1 MTMRLAAAFV
11 PLLCAAPALAQGRAT
26 VKVAAIEEGPLGGF
40 RDRLQSTLLEFG
52 VVRLS
57 TNSGGR
63 DMPTPD
69 YVVTGRVGAPD
80 MEVSTS
86 TAGDYCVGGTRLSAS
101 FDLRVRDA
109 RGSMVFGGVVDAS
122 AEIGSQV
129 VGGEGGCSS
138 MTPANVGMRRLGN
151 ALALA
156 AARRIAFTLVP
167 MRVAALEG
175 GQIVLNHGG
184 ALVPLGAIVQV
195 AANGGAP
202 VRYRITAST
211 AASASA
217 APIGAA
223 EPVAVGAIARLI
235 ETDDPQAN
243 ARRFHKVELP

>member
-1 MTMRLAAAFV
+1 MRLAAAFV
-11 PLLCAAPALAQGRAT
+11 PLLCAAPALAQGQAT

-40 RDRLQSTLLEFG
+40 RDRLQSTLLESG

-57 TNSGGR
+57 TTSGGR

-80 MEVSTS
+80 MAVSTS
-86 TAGDYCVGGTRLSAS
+86 AAGDYCVGGTRLSAS
-101 FDLRVRDA
+101 FYLRVRDA

-138 MTPANVGMRRLGN
+138 MTPADPSMRRLGN

-175 GQIVLNHGG
+175 GEIVLNHGG

-211 AASASA
+211 PASASA

-223 EPVAVGAIARLI
+223 EPVAVGAIARLL

>member
-1 MTMRLAAAFV
+1 MRLAAAFV
-11 PLLCAAPALAQGRAT
+11 PLLCAAPALAQGQAT

-40 RDRLQSTLLEFG
+40 RDRLQSTLLESG

-57 TNSGGR
+57 TTSGGR

-80 MEVSTS
+80 MAVSTS
-86 TAGDYCVGGTRLSAS
+86 AAGDYCVGGTRLSAS

-138 MTPANVGMRRLGN
+138 MTPADPSMRRLGN

-175 GQIVLNHGG
+175 GEIVLNHGG

-211 AASASA
+211 PASAP
-217 APIGAA
+217 PIGAA
-223 EPVAVGAIARLI
+223 EPVAVGAIARLL

>member
-1 MTMRLAAAFV
+1 MRLAVAFV
-11 PLLCAAPALAQGRAT
+11 PLLCAAPALAQGQAA
-26 VKVAAIEEGPLGGF
+26 VKVATIEEGPLGGF
-40 RDRLQSTLLEFG
+40 RDRLQSTLLESG
-52 VVRLS
+52 AVRLS
-57 TNSGGR
+57 TSSGGR
-63 DMPTPD
+63 DLPTPD

-80 MEVSTS
+80 MAVSS
-86 TAGDYCVGGTRLSAS
+86 SAAGDYCVGGTHLSAS

-109 RGSMVFGGVVDAS
+109 RGSVVFGGMVDAS
-122 AEIGSQV
+122 AEIGSQI
-129 VGGEGGCSS
+129 VGGEGSCSS
-138 MTPANVGMRRLGN
+138 MTPASPGMHRLGN

-167 MRVAALEG
+167 LRIAGVDGAE
-175 GQIVLNHGG
+175 IVLNHGG
-184 ALVPLGAIVQV
+184 ALVPLGTIVQV

-211 AASASA
+211 LASASA

-235 ETDDPQAN
+235 ETDDPQTN

>member
-1 MTMRLAAAFV
+1 MRLAAAFV
-11 PLLCAAPALAQGRAT
+11 SLLCAAPALAQGQPT
-26 VKVAAIEEGPLGGF
+26 VKVATIEEGPLGGF
-40 RDRLQSTLLEFG
+40 RDRLQSALLESG

-57 TNSGGR
+57 TNTGGR
-63 DMPTPD
+63 DVQTPE

-80 MEVSTS
+80 MAVSTS
-86 TAGDYCVGGTRLSAS
+86 AAGDYCVGGTRLSAS
-101 FDLRVRDA
+101 FDLRVRDR
-109 RGSMVFGGVVDAS
+109 RGAVVFGGVVDAS

-138 MTPANVGMRRLGN
+138 MTPASPSRRRLGN

-167 MRVAALEG
+167 LRIAGVDASE
-175 GQIVLNHGG
+175 IVLNHGG
-184 ALVPLGAIVQV
+184 ALVPLGAVVQV

-211 AASASA
+211 PASASA
-217 APIGAA
+217 ARIGPA

>member
-1 MTMRLAAAFV
+1 MRLAAAFV
-11 PLLCAAPALAQGRAT
+11 PLLCAAPALAQGQAA
-26 VKVAAIEEGPLGGF
+26 VKVATIEEGPLRGF
-40 RDRLQSTLLEFG
+40 RDRLQSTLLESG

-57 TNSGGR
+57 TSSGGR
-63 DMPTPD
+63 DVPTPD

-80 MEVSTS
+80 MAVSAS
-86 TAGDYCVGGTRLSAS
+86 AAGDYCVAGTRLSAS

-109 RGSMVFGGVVDAS
+109 RGSVVFGGMVDAS
-122 AEIGSQV
+122 AEIGSQI

-138 MTPANVGMRRLGN
+138 MTPADPSMRRLGN

-156 AARRIAFTLVP
+156 AARRIAFTLAP
-167 MRVAALEG
+167 LRITG
-175 GQIVLNHGG
+175 GDGTEIVLNHGG

-195 AANGGAP
+195 ASDGGAP

-211 AASASA
+211 PASASA
-217 APIGAA
+217 APFGAA
-223 EPVAVGAIARLI
+223 EPVSVGAIARLI

>member
-1 MTMRLAAAFV
+1 MRLAAAFV
-11 PLLCAAPALAQGRAT
+11 PLLCAAPALAQGQAT

-40 RDRLQSTLLEFG
+40 RDRLQSTLLESG

-57 TNSGGR
+57 TTSGGR

-80 MEVSTS
+80 MAVSTS
-86 TAGDYCVGGTRLSAS
+86 AAGDYCVGGTRLSAS

-138 MTPANVGMRRLGN
+138 MTPADPSMRRLGN

-175 GQIVLNHGG
+175 GEIVLNHGG

-211 AASASA
+211 PASASA

-223 EPVAVGAIARLI
+223 EPVAVGAIARLL

>member
-1 MTMRLAAAFV
+1 MRLAAAFV
-11 PLLCAAPALAQGRAT
+11 PLLCAAPALAQGQAT

-40 RDRLQSTLLEFG
+40 RDRLQSTLLESG

-57 TNSGGR
+57 TTSSGR

-80 MEVSTS
+80 MAVSTS
-86 TAGDYCVGGTRLSAS
+86 AAGDYCVGGTRLSAS

-138 MTPANVGMRRLGN
+138 MTPADPSMRRLGN

-175 GQIVLNHGG
+175 GEIVLNQGG

-211 AASASA
+211 PASASA

-223 EPVAVGAIARLI
+223 EPVAVGAIARLL

>member
-1 MTMRLAAAFV
+1 MRLAAAFV
-11 PLLCAAPALAQGRAT
+11 PLLCAAPALAQGQAT

-40 RDRLQSTLLEFG
+40 RDRLQSTLLESG

-80 MEVSTS
+80 MAVSTS

-138 MTPANVGMRRLGN
+138 MTPANAGMRRLGN

-184 ALVPLGAIVQV
+184 TLVPLGAIVQI

-211 AASASA
+211 SASASA

-235 ETDDPQAN
+235 ESDDPQAN

>member
-1 MTMRLAAAFV
+1 MRLAAAFV
-11 PLLCAAPALAQGRAT
+11 PLLCAAPALAQGQAT

-40 RDRLQSTLLEFG
+40 RDRLQSTLLESW

-57 TNSGGR
+57 TTSGGR

-80 MEVSTS
+80 MAVSTS
-86 TAGDYCVGGTRLSAS
+86 AAGDYCVGGTRLSAS

-138 MTPANVGMRRLGN
+138 MTPADPSMRRLGN

-175 GQIVLNHGG
+175 GEIVLNHGG

-211 AASASA
+211 PASASA

-223 EPVAVGAIARLI
+223 EPVAVGAIARLL